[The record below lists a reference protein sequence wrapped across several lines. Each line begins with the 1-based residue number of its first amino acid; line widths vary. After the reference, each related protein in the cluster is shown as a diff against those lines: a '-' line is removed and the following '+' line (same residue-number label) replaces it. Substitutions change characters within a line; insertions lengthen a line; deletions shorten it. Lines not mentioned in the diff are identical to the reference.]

1 MFTDNLISQM
11 NQLQNQQNQLQN
23 QVTTGLKVSLPE
35 DDPATMN
42 QVLTLQ
48 SQAASNTQYQ
58 SNITE
63 LQSAATTSADAMNSL
78 QTITEQAGEIAT
90 EAAGG
95 VTSSSQLST
104 YATQVGSLIQEALQA
119 ANTKDA
125 NGNYIFGGTIN
136 NQPPFSAATDSNGDV
151 TAVAYN
157 GNTDVSDSQI
167 GPGQTASAQ
176 VPGANTT
183 GTGPAGLLADSRSGA
198 DLFSH
203 LISLQ
208 QNLISGSTT
217 AISST
222 DSPNLTTDEN
232 NIVSNIASNGV
243 LQSTLETANTAA
255 TQLGTNI
262 TTQTSNLT
270 SVDLTTAMTQLDQV
284 QTAYQAT
291 MESGSM
297 IMPALHLGLPQ
308 IAPFTT
314 PGLWQGS
321 AAALNR
327 RRLLHWSGSTPFFSC
342 QFQSGPQ
349 AGARNQSDRTIR
361 ILPRHHW
368 QVAGVLGGKSL
379 EYGKQVFVRIRRR
392 PIGRHQLPHPRDPA
406 VCLGRMADRQKGNP
420 SAQLV
425 LIHHRQAGQAVI
437 SHQAQRFPGRRVR
450 VDAHRQVNH
459 HVRRPDPPQRNRLEL
474 LGMVRRLQTAV
485 DLGGED
491 RSLPRQDKRRHH
503 REHRRRQQPIAARH
517 L

>member
-35 DDPATMN
+35 VVPATMN

-284 QTAYQAT
+284 QTAYQAA

-297 IMPALHLGLPQ
+297 IMQL
-308 IAPFTT
+308 
-314 PGLWQGS
+314 S
-321 AAALNR
+321 
-327 RRLLHWSGSTPFFSC
+327 
-342 QFQSGPQ
+342 
-349 AGARNQSDRTIR
+349 
-361 ILPRHHW
+361 ILDY
-368 QVAGVLGGKSL
+368 LK
-379 EYGKQVFVRIRRR
+379 
-392 PIGRHQLPHPRDPA
+392 
-406 VCLGRMADRQKGNP
+406 
-420 SAQLV
+420 
-425 LIHHRQAGQAVI
+425 
-437 SHQAQRFPGRRVR
+437 
-450 VDAHRQVNH
+450 
-459 HVRRPDPPQRNRLEL
+459 
-474 LGMVRRLQTAV
+474 
-485 DLGGED
+485 
-491 RSLPRQDKRRHH
+491 
-503 REHRRRQQPIAARH
+503 
-517 L
+517 